1 MITEKMKSLAHDIV
15 SEAQASMDPT
25 DEEGMILAAHGN
37 GGEIFACNA
46 SGMTAIVLIAGMVKK
61 ICDVTPKRIR
71 AKWVDDVCLA
81 IHAVCDQT
89 MMCDSPIAGEKQS

>member
-1 MITEKMKSLAHDIV
+1 MITEKMRRLAHDIV
-15 SEAQASMDPT
+15 SEAEASMDPM
-25 DEEGMILAAHGN
+25 DEEGMILTAHGN

-46 SGMTAIVLIAGMVKK
+46 NGMTAIVLIAGMVKK
-61 ICDVTPKRIR
+61 ICDATPKRIR

-81 IHAVCDQT
+81 IHDVCDQT